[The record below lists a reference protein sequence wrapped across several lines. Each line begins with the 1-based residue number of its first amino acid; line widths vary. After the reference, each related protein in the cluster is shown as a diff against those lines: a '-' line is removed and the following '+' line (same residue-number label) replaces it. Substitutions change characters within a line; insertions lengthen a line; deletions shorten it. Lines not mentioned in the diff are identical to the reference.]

1 MVARSSISLLIFCL
15 ILSITERVVL
25 KSPTTTVNSFVPS
38 FVYISFCFMYLE
50 AVFFN
55 CFSSTV
61 VSIFPP
67 PFFSTPCPHL
77 PTSILPPLAL
87 LMSPL
92 YMFLNDPS
100 LSFPHYFPPLP
111 LWFLSICS
119 LFQCLWLY
127 FVCLFVSLIR
137 FHL

>member
-61 VSIFPP
+61 VSISLHHYP
-67 PFFSTPCPHL
+67 TPQPSL
-77 PTSILPPLAL
+77 PPTSILPP
-87 LMSPL
+87 
-92 YMFLNDPS
+92 FGFVHV
-100 LSFPHYFPPLP
+100 SFIHVPCWPFPYFPPL
-111 LWFLSICS
+111 S
-119 LFQCLWLY
+119 LFPSDYCQCVLNFSVSGYILLA
-127 FVCLFVSLIR
+127 CLFC
-137 FHL
+137 